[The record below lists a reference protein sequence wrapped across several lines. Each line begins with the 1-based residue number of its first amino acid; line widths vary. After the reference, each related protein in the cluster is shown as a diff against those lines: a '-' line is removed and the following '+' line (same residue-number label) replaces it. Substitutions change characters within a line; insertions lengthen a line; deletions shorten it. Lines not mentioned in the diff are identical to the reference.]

1 LGDVLTHPRHE
12 FVLGDVADAEIA
24 APLVQRSQL
33 IFHFAAETHV
43 DRSIA
48 GAGEFLRTDVIGTYI
63 LLEAARHAR
72 DLRRFVQIS
81 TDEVYGSVPSGHS
94 VETDEL
100 KPRNPYSASKTA
112 ADRLAYSFWATY
124 GVPVVITR
132 ASNNYGPY
140 QFPEKVIPL
149 FVTNALEN
157 RDLPMYG
164 DGRQVRDWLHVLD
177 HCRGIDVAAARGESG
192 EAYNIG
198 GGNEI
203 PNDELARAILAV
215 LGKPESLIQHVKDR
229 PGHDRRYA
237 LDCRKLRAL
246 GWEPNVAFSRGL
258 TETIHWYRD
267 NGWWWGP
274 IKHHDAAYR
283 TFYEAQ
289 YLHR

>member
-1 LGDVLTHPRHE
+1 M
-12 FVLGDVADAEIA
+12 
-24 APLVQRSQL
+24 
-33 IFHFAAETHV
+33 
-43 DRSIA
+43 
-48 GAGEFLRTDVIGTYI
+48 
-63 LLEAARHAR
+63 
-72 DLRRFVQIS
+72 
-81 TDEVYGSVPSGHS
+81 
-94 VETDEL
+94 
-100 KPRNPYSASKTA
+100 
-112 ADRLAYSFWATY
+112 
-124 GVPVVITR
+124 
-132 ASNNYGPY
+132 
-140 QFPEKVIPL
+140 IPL

-192 EAYNIG
+192 EVYNIG
-198 GGNEI
+198 GGTEI

-246 GWEPNVAFSRGL
+246 GWEPRVAFSRGL

-267 NGWWWGP
+267 NGWWWVP

-289 YLHR
+289 YLNR